1 MSRRLMAKAW
11 RRLREDPRA
20 VLLLVAAILRGTL
33 VVIYYRLV
41 GRRTVIRLPF
51 YVYGGWVRIS
61 GPGSVHI
68 DRGCLVDVSVFTA
81 LSITTLQPGARVVI
95 GRNCRMAG
103 AVIRCAHSVTI
114 EERVMTGY
122 CLIQD
127 QEMASAG
134 RHPHRRRGV
143 DHAPGSAGPGRRRR
157 R

>member
-1 MSRRLMAKAW
+1 MARRLLMKAW
-11 RRLREDPRA
+11 RRVCEDPLA
-20 VLLLVAAILRGTL
+20 VLALLAALARGLAVVA
-33 VVIYYRLV
+33 
-41 GRRTVIRLPF
+41 RRVVIRLPF

-68 DRGCLVDVSVFTA
+68 ARGCLVDVSVFTA